1 MYDDPMWLA
10 KDADCVGFLCGEY
23 FCLVGG
29 VRVLCGGS
37 VRGQGG
43 GVEGVELLATPQFC
57 RDWDAGEAIRAWDGT
72 FTCSRPVI

>member
-1 MYDDPMWLA
+1 MHFLSDMYDDPMWLA
-10 KDADCVGFLCGEY
+10 KDADCVGF
-23 FCLVGG
+23 
-29 VRVLCGGS
+29 LCGGS